1 VDFAIL
7 DLPEPVMR
15 GVREAGFVRATP
27 IQEAALPLALK
38 GKDVAGQS
46 QTGTGKTA
54 AFLIAAFTRM
64 LRAPAPSASAPSAPR
79 VLIIAP
85 TRELV
90 VQIESDAHQLGRFT
104 PFRIQAV
111 YGGIDYARQRDSL
124 GAGCDVLVGTPG
136 RLIDYLKQHVWS
148 PRRVEVL
155 VIDEADRMFD
165 MGFIADLRFIL
176 RRLPPP
182 ERRQSFLF
190 SATLS
195 FRVLELTWEFMNNPS
210 QITIMPQQKTAERVE
225 QLLYHVGRE
234 EKFGLLLGLLRRE
247 GGDRILI
254 FANTREE
261 ARRLEDR
268 LTRNGWEA
276 RALTGDVDQK
286 RRLRILN
293 DFKDGQL
300 PVLVATDVASR
311 GLHIEAVSHVINWD
325 LPQDVED
332 YVHRI
337 GRTARAGA
345 GGKAIALVDEASALY
360 LEGIEKFISQKIGV
374 EWPEDDLILPEIK
387 PTAEE
392 RRRYAEERRA
402 RLEARRGRDDRTGRR
417 GGRDHGHR
425 GGGERRF
432 GEARREPLPAG
443 GSSSDAAAGG
453 GPGGASRRRRRR
465 RGGRRG
471 GSSTPPAPGGGAP
484 PV

>member
-1 VDFAIL
+1 MQGI
-7 DLPEPVMR
+7 R
-15 GVREAGFVRATP
+15 GAGFVTATP
-27 IQEAALPLALK
+27 IQEAALPLALR

-54 AFLIAAFTRM
+54 AFLISAFTRM
-64 LRAPAPSASAPSAPR
+64 IREGETRSGHGSEPR

-90 VQIESDAHQLGRFT
+90 VQIESDARLLGQHT

-111 YGGIDYARQRDSL
+111 YGGIDYNKQRESL
-124 GAGCDVLVGTPG
+124 AAGCDVLVGTPG
-136 RLIDYLKQHVWS
+136 RLIDYLKQHIWS

-195 FRVLELTWEFMNNPS
+195 FRVLELTWEFMNNPA

-225 QLLYHVGRE
+225 QTLYHVGRE
-234 EKFGLLLGLLRRE
+234 EKFPLLLGLMRRE
-247 GGDRILI
+247 GDRFLI
-254 FANTREE
+254 FSNTREE

-268 LTRNGWEA
+268 LIRNGWDA

-286 RRLRILN
+286 RRLKIMN
-293 DFKDGQL
+293 DFKEGVL

-325 LPQDVED
+325 LPQDPED

-345 GGKAIALVDEASALY
+345 AGRAVGLVDEASALN
-360 LEGIEKFISQKIGV
+360 LEGIEKFIGQKIPV
-374 EWPEDDLILPEIK
+374 EWAEDDLFVAEIR
-387 PTAEE
+387 PSAEE

-402 RLEARRGRDDRTGRR
+402 RLNARRGSDRGGPR
-417 GGRDHGHR
+417 GGGGSGRDHGR
-425 GGGERRF
+425 
-432 GEARREPLPAG
+432 
-443 GSSSDAAAGG
+443 AAAGPVQHAPSADG
-453 GPGGASRRRRRR
+453 ERRRRRRR
-465 RGGRRG
+465 RGG
-471 GSSTPPAPGGGAP
+471 AGGGPRPEGGNA
-484 PV
+484 